1 MTLEQL
7 SKMLEEASLRCEA
20 ELQLDLLKIG
30 EMTKTMATEY
40 IGHEMNEWPALA
52 SSTVKE
58 KEKLGYVNQVSA
70 TDPLLREGDMRDS
83 IQVEQADLVVAVG
96 SADKVAL
103 YQEMGTKHMPPR
115 PFLGLAM
122 RNSIL
127 EALDLLGET
136 AKRLLSPGSYL
147 K

>member
-52 SSTVKE
+52 ASTVKE